1 MKSNAPH
8 PLRLQPPQR
17 TADEGLGER
26 LALLARASTPTPG
39 RHQPRNRARWRAPFA
54 GLAIVVAT
62 GGLAYGAQSVVH
74 HVTRPTPVAP
84 GGHLSPRTSASPATG
99 GGLSSLAPAPGTSR
113 LPTSL
118 THGHGKQVGKGHGR
132 GPTSAPGHTGATPG
146 KHLAKGAGNGKR
158 SGQDN
163 GKGNGNG
170 SGKASGSSNG
180 KGDSTANGQ
189 KLGQTVAGGNGQQ
202 RRHQQQAPGSK
213 GQPNGG

>member
-26 LALLARASTPTPG
+26 LALLARASAPTPTRPQA
-39 RHQPRNRARWRAPFA
+39 RHRARWRAPFA

-99 GGLSSLAPAPGTSR
+99 GGLSSLAPAPETSR

-118 THGHGKQVGKGHGR
+118 PHRHGTQVGTGPGR
-132 GPTSAPGHTGATPG
+132 APTSAPGHTGAAPG
-146 KHLAKGAGNGKR
+146 KHLANGAGNGNR
-158 SGQDN
+158 SGQGHGRAN
-163 GKGNGNG
+163 GKANGRGN
-170 SGKASGSSNG
+170 SDSSANG
-180 KGDSTANGQ
+180 K
-189 KLGQTVAGGNGQQ
+189 KLGQTAAGGNGQQ
-202 RRHQQQAPGSK
+202 RGHQQQAPGSK